1 MAKKYKTK
9 APNRKILKKYWNA
22 LEILEGRHSKEI
34 WDLEKKMAKETGI
47 KDICFFSCDGEYVG
61 IGNGSK
67 TMKLVQD
74 LRGTE

>member
-9 APNRKILKKYWNA
+9 APNRKTLKKYWKA
-22 LEILEGRHSKEI
+22 LEILESRHFKEI

-47 KDICFFSCDGEYVG
+47 KDICFFSCDGDYVG
-61 IGNGSK
+61 IGNGSR